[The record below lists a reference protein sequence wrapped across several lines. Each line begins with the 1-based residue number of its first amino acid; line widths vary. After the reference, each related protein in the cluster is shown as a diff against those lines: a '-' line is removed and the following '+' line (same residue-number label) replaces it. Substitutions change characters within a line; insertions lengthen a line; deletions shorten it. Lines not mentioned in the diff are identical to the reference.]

1 MNRSIRGRILIIL
14 FLAQG
19 VLTPICA
26 TAVVAYVQKERMA
39 VFDTEIQRRVVVVT
53 AMVQVGDGDP
63 KGLGFEPQP
72 QLLPAEDLFVVKDVK
87 GGLVGSSSQLTSVP
101 DQRLSSR
108 DVTFVAQG
116 QKYRGRLLRAIP
128 VDDEDEKDVAAA
140 PPMVDVFY
148 AIPTA
153 AFDLTSRKIDV
164 IAVFGSLFWIVSSCA
179 IAWFSITRGMTPL
192 DDLARQASG
201 ITEQSWSF
209 APSPEVRATSE
220 LRPLAKALE
229 ELVLRLGSALERER
243 TFVGDAAHELKT
255 AVAIAKSSLEVSLRG
270 PAKEYGFGLERAS
283 EDVDRLSVLVN
294 RMLSLASIE
303 GSDRDKRAD
312 VIGLDE
318 TILAA
323 CDQLRPIAA
332 LHGVRL
338 QVHLAGTS
346 VVEREEGLLQTLWVT
361 VIENAIHYSDQGS
374 LVDITSSCSGGCCT
388 VSVQDRGSGIPSEH
402 LPHIFE
408 RFYRADFSRSR
419 NTGGFGLG
427 LSIAKAIVDR
437 HQGKIQIDST
447 QSQGTTVVVVLPCVA
462 SSGFERALSQPS
474 DLMA

>member
-1 MNRSIRGRILIIL
+1 
-14 FLAQG
+14 
-19 VLTPICA
+19 
-26 TAVVAYVQKERMA
+26 
-39 VFDTEIQRRVVVVT
+39 
-53 AMVQVGDGDP
+53 
-63 KGLGFEPQP
+63 
-72 QLLPAEDLFVVKDVK
+72 
-87 GGLVGSSSQLTSVP
+87 
-101 DQRLSSR
+101 
-108 DVTFVAQG
+108 
-116 QKYRGRLLRAIP
+116 
-128 VDDEDEKDVAAA
+128 
-140 PPMVDVFY
+140 VDVFY

-153 AFDLTSRKIDV
+153 VFDLTSRKIDV

-192 DDLARQASG
+192 DDLATQASG

-209 APSPEVRATSE
+209 SPSPEVRATSE
-220 LRPLAKALE
+220 LRPLAQALE

-303 GSDRDKRAD
+303 GSDREKRAD

-332 LHGVRL
+332 LHGVRH
-338 QVHLAGTS
+338 QVHLAGAS

-361 VIENAIHYSDQGS
+361 VIENAIHYSDRGS
-374 LVDITSSCSGGCCT
+374 LVDITSSCPGGSCT
-388 VSVQDRGSGIPSEH
+388 VTIQDRGSGIPSEH

-437 HQGKIQIDST
+437 HQGKIQVDST
-447 QSQGTTVVVVLPCVA
+447 PSQGTTVVVVLPCVA
-462 SSGFERALSQPS
+462 SSGFEPALSQPS
-474 DLMA
+474 DLIA